1 MSQFSIQVRQIN
13 YHAADGTALI
23 GHFAYP
29 ETELPVAGMV
39 VCPEWW
45 GVTEHPK
52 NRAEALAKQGYAA
65 LAIDLY
71 GDAKVTDEVP
81 VANQWMSEALA
92 DQDAL
97 LNRAKAGL
105 NILAEQ
111 PEVDA
116 ERLAVIGF
124 CFGGKVALDMAR
136 AGLGLKAAVS
146 FHGNL
151 SPKEAAQPNRITAEI
166 LVNHGELDSMV
177 TLENVESFKQ
187 EMHQADAH
195 YQVNIY
201 PDAKHGFTNPLADE
215 RAKRYGVDLGYNAQA
230 DEQSNQA
237 MLALFERTLAK

>member
-1 MSQFSIQVRQIN
+1 MSQHPIQTRQIH
-13 YHAADGTALI
+13 YTALDGTALI
-23 GHFAYP
+23 GYFAYP
-29 ETELPVAGMV
+29 TDLESPVAGVV

-52 NRAEALAKQGYAA
+52 NRADALAKEGYAA

-105 NILAEQ
+105 HALADQ

-116 ERLAVIGF
+116 NRLAVIGF

-136 AGLGLKAAVS
+136 AGLDLKAAVS

-151 SPKEAAQPNRITAEI
+151 SPKSPAQAGQISAEV
-166 LVNHGELDSMV
+166 LVNHGEIDTMV
-177 TLENVESFKQ
+177 TMDAVESFKQ
-187 EMHQADAH
+187 EMDQAGAT
-195 YQVNIY
+195 YKIY
-201 PDAKHGFTNPLADE
+201 VYKDAKHGFTNPLADE
-215 RAKRYGVDLGYNAQA
+215 RAKKYGVDLGYNAAA

-237 MLALFERTLAK
+237 TLNLLERALA